1 MAKRRRSKGA
11 GIAGIFSDIIGFLAS
26 GSFLLFLFYAAVA
39 GGAGYGTYYFF
50 MKSDFFD
57 VREIAFTGDP
67 DGQFSAG
74 EEKVKKLYL
83 GQNIFRVDIRAIASL
98 MKSQYPHIHKVEAR
112 RVMPDKIELDFII
125 RKPIAIIDRDN
136 LIIDKDAVVLSAH
149 YKTTGL
155 VRIKGVRFAYDIPS
169 PGKRVKAEEVTK
181 ALMLLEI
188 LKERKIAGSYTLD
201 YIDVSDS
208 NNLLISLDGMKVK
221 MGDTDFSE
229 RIEKLS
235 NILKDPNVK
244 IKDIN
249 YIDLRFEETIISPK

>member
-1 MAKRRRSKGA
+1 VAKRRRGKGT
-11 GIAGIFSDIIGFLAS
+11 GIFGIFSDMIGFL
-26 GSFLLFLFYAAVA
+26 GSRGFLLFLCYAAVI

-50 MKSDFFD
+50 MKSTFFD
-57 VREIAFTGDP
+57 VREIVFTGDSE
-67 DGQFSAG
+67 GQFSAG
-74 EEKVKKLYL
+74 EEKVKKLCV
-83 GQNIFRVDIRAIASL
+83 GQNIFKVDIRGLASVL
-98 MKSQYPHIHKVEAR
+98 RGQYPHIHKVEAR
-112 RVMPDKIELDFII
+112 RVMPDKIELDFIV

-136 LIIDKDAVVLSAH
+136 LIIDKDGVVLSAN
-149 YKTTGL
+149 YKISGL

-169 PGKRVKAEEVTK
+169 PGKKVKAEEVSK

-188 LKERKIAGSYTLD
+188 LKERKIFGGYNLE

-221 MGDTDFSE
+221 MGDSDFSE

-244 IKDIN
+244 IKDIS
-249 YIDLRFEETIISPK
+249 YIDLRFEEIIISPK